1 MQSRAISGARILQ
14 AASRAAARPRTPL
27 ANGRALWTANRHL
40 ANSSLLCRRFTTS
53 PRSSEAKATASE
65 AAATKGG
72 VSASA
77 SSGLAPGEE
86 VHGFVVEDVQTV
98 SELKLKAIRLRHA
111 TTGAEWLHIDRDD
124 RNNVFSVGFSTS
136 VSDSTGVPHILE
148 HTTLCGSEKY
158 PVRDPFFKMLNRSMS
173 TFMNAW
179 TAHDYTQ
186 YPFSTMN
193 AKDYENLQTVYL
205 DAVFKPSLR
214 EVDFRQEGW
223 RLERSD
229 PTDSTSSWQLKGVVY
244 NEMKG
249 AFSDAGSLFA
259 TRAEQQMFPGST
271 YQYVSG
277 GDPAFIPD
285 LTHEQLVEFHRTRY
299 HPSNARF
306 YSYGNFPLAPQL
318 ERVGRTI
325 GAYSRLAPPTVP
337 MDVLPFGEKQVTE
350 FGPVESV
357 GSADKQTKFS
367 VSYLTND
374 MRNVYETFSMS
385 MFSSLLLSGTS
396 APMHKALI
404 DSHIGADYS
413 SNTGYSPFTRQS
425 SLSVGL
431 QGMADKDIPRVE
443 ALIGET
449 FAKVGE
455 QGFERRRI
463 DAALASVELAY
474 KHKTADFGLQLMK
487 SISTG
492 WFHGVDPVEYLKVSD
507 NVARLRADVD
517 RGKHFEALADRYFA
531 NSKHKLKYV
540 MLADPKHSQQLDQR
554 EQEMIQNKLASLS
567 SVELAQIDEKN
578 RLLADEQM
586 KKEDLSVLPTL
597 AIDDVA
603 ERAARYALDM
613 GVAGDCVP
621 VQWRSTATNGIS
633 YFRAINDVREKHPD
647 LLPYTPLF
655 CDALTYLGTQTRDMP
670 EIETDIR
677 LHTGGISFSPFV
689 TTDVSNLGH
698 IEAGVSFGSHCLD
711 HHIPSM
717 YDLVLELV
725 RETNFDNTRRL
736 RALLNSLSTNM
747 FNDVADSGHMYA
759 RRLSASTLTPEM
771 HAQETLN
778 GIAQVKF
785 ISDLARLK
793 DLTPVVEK
801 LKQVQDVVFNRM
813 TVRTAVT
820 TNTGSVD
827 DNQAALDKFLASYPQ
842 NDASSDNG
850 SAKSN
855 GKQQGAAATTDGTL
869 ESKFATTSERF
880 FCPLPFA
887 TNYAAKSTRT
897 VPYMHADSVK
907 LQLLA
912 KFLTPNYLHREIRE
926 RNGAY
931 GGGAS
936 FSALQGVFSFF
947 SYRDPSPLETVN
959 TFARSID
966 WITKE
971 HSISDREMTEA
982 KLSVFGDLDT
992 PLSVSEEGMSYF
1004 TTGITDDMR
1013 QERRE
1018 LFFDVSA
1025 NDLKDVAVKY
1035 LTPNAA
1041 GSSYDDHTQK
1051 PSSSIAVIG
1060 EEGLAISGEWKRVHL
1075 Q

>member
-1 MQSRAISGARILQ
+1 M
-14 AASRAAARPRTPL
+14 TL
-27 ANGRALWTANRHL
+27 AGRFRSPAV
-40 ANSSLLCRRFTTS
+40 SSLLSQRRSFTPS
-53 PRSSEAKATASE
+53 LKSHEAKSTGETAP
-65 AAATKGG
+65 
-72 VSASA
+72 
-77 SSGLAPGEE
+77 SGTLRAGDEM
-86 VHGFVVEDVQTV
+86 HGFVVQDVQGV
-98 SELKLKAIRLRHA
+98 GELKLKAVRLRHA
-111 TTGAEWLHIDRDD
+111 ATGAEWLHIDRDD
-124 RNNVFSVGFSTS
+124 RNNVFSVGFGTS

-186 YPFSTMN
+186 YPFATMN
-193 AKDYENLQTVYL
+193 STDYENLQAVYL
-205 DAVFKPSLR
+205 DAVFRPTLR

-229 PTDSTSSWQLKGVVY
+229 PGDTASSWQLKGVVY

-259 TRAEQQMFPGST
+259 TRAEQQLFPGTT

-285 LTHEQLVEFHRTRY
+285 LTHAQLVEFHRARY

-306 YSYGNFPLAPQL
+306 YSYGSFPLAPQL
-318 ERVGRTI
+318 QRVDRIISSYT
-325 GAYSRLAPPTVP
+325 RLEPPVVP
-337 MDVLPFGEKQVTE
+337 MDVVPFGEKQITE

-357 GSADKQTKFS
+357 GAADKQTKFS
-367 VSYLTND
+367 ISYLTND

-385 MFSSLLLSGTS
+385 IFSSLLLNGTS

-413 SNTGYSPFTRQS
+413 ANTGYSPYTRQS

-443 ALIGET
+443 ALVGET
-449 FAKVGE
+449 FARVRDE
-455 QGFERRRI
+455 GFERRRI

-487 SISTG
+487 SVSTG
-492 WFHGVDPVEYLKVSD
+492 WFHGVDPVEYLKVSE
-507 NVARLRADVD
+507 NVARLRADVE
-517 RGKHFEALADRYFA
+517 RGKYFETLADRYFID
-531 NSKHKLKYV
+531 SKHKLKYV

-554 EQEMIQNKLASLS
+554 EQEMIRTKLASLS
-567 SVELAQIDEKN
+567 SSDLAQIDAKN
-578 RLLADEQM
+578 KLLADEQM
-586 KKEDLSVLPTL
+586 TEPDLSVLPTL
-597 AIDDVA
+597 AISDVA
-603 ERAARYALDM
+603 ERSARYALDM

-633 YFRAINDVREKHPD
+633 YFRVINDVREKHPD
-647 LLPYTPLF
+647 LLPYMPLF
-655 CDALTYLGTQTRDMP
+655 CDALTYLGTRSRDMP

-689 TTDVSNLGH
+689 TTDVANLGH

-711 HHIPSM
+711 HHIPAM

-725 RETNFDNTRRL
+725 RETNFDNTNRL
-736 RALLNSLSTNM
+736 RALLNALSTNM
-747 FNDVADSGHMYA
+747 FNDVADSGHLYA

-771 HAQETLN
+771 QANESLH

-793 DLTPVVEK
+793 DLAPVIEK
-801 LKQVQDVVFNRM
+801 LKQVQEVVFNRM
-813 TVRTAVT
+813 TMRTAVT
-820 TNTGSVD
+820 ASAGSVD
-827 DNQAALDKFLASYPQ
+827 SNQTALDSFLASYPQ
-842 NDASSDNG
+842 RKDVVDSGAPAAPDSSLT
-850 SAKSN
+850 ASN
-855 GKQQGAAATTDGTL
+855 GTQQTATSSSAASASEAKFAAT
-869 ESKFATTSERF
+869 SQRF

-897 VPYMHADSVK
+897 VPYMHGDSVK

-936 FSALQGVFSFF
+936 FSALQGVFSFY
-947 SYRDPSPLETVN
+947 SYRDPSPLDTIK
-959 TFARSID
+959 TFVRSVE
-966 WITKE
+966 WLTNE
-971 HSISDREMTEA
+971 HSISERELTEA

-1013 QERRE
+1013 QERRG

-1025 NDLKDVAVKY
+1025 NDLKDVAAKY
-1035 LTPNAA
+1035 LASPSE
-1041 GSSYDDHTQK
+1041 SS
-1051 PSSSIAVIG
+1051 SSSSSASIAVIG